1 MLVLTRRT
9 GETIIIGGTI
19 QVTIVEVSG
28 DRVRVGITAPKT
40 IRVDRHEVHER
51 RVQEGLDTSE
61 QALAEIT

>member
-9 GETIIIGGTI
+9 GETIIIGGNI

-28 DRVRVGITAPKT
+28 DRVRVGITAPKS

-51 RVQEGLDTSE
+51 RVLEGLDPSDHK
-61 QALAEIT
+61 LAEVT